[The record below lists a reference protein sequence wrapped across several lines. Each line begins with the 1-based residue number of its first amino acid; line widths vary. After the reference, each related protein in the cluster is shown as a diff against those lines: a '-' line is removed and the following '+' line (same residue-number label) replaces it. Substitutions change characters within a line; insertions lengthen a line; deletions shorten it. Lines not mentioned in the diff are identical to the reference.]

1 MKTQPKKEPLLQD
14 IHQAAR
20 SLSHAWRLF
29 DQTCDPDEIE
39 ACIYTINAESARYTQ
54 LLKRAKKAELQCPYS
69 SYYEEPEGLPSAKN

>member
-29 DQTCDPDEIE
+29 DQTCDPDDIE

-54 LLKRAKKAELQCPYS
+54 LLKRAKKAELQCPYAS
-69 SYYEEPEGLPSAKN
+69 FSENTEKFSDAK